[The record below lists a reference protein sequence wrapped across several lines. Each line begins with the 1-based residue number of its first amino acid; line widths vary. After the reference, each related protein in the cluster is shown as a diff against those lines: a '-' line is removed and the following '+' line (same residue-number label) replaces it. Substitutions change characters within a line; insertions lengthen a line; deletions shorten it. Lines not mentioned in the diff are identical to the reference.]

1 MKGGMWFAQG
11 SAISIGGFDGPHR
24 GHERILSAVLEASER
39 YGIPAGLITFFRSPR
54 SVKAGAAYSGDVS
67 TLDMRLQKFTEQGF
81 TFTVLIDFSADFA
94 KMKGAV
100 FFDTLMKT
108 IRIKYLAVGSD
119 FTCGYRHDTG
129 VEELRLL
136 AREKGF
142 CFDSIEQLDLAQH
155 GRISSSAI
163 RQAVETADFTLA
175 KDFLGYPFFLDV
187 SKIDQRIE
195 NTACIIEKSA
205 IGQILPR
212 NGCYAARMYL
222 QTGTPV
228 HVQVKITDSSFEVFA
243 ETAVSLPFTAETSIH
258 KLEFIEKE

>member
-54 SVKAGAAYSGDVS
+54 SVKAGATYSGDVS

-129 VEELRLL
+129 GEELRL
-136 AREKGF
+136 
-142 CFDSIEQLDLAQH
+142 
-155 GRISSSAI
+155 
-163 RQAVETADFTLA
+163 
-175 KDFLGYPFFLDV
+175 
-187 SKIDQRIE
+187 
-195 NTACIIEKSA
+195 
-205 IGQILPR
+205 
-212 NGCYAARMYL
+212 
-222 QTGTPV
+222 
-228 HVQVKITDSSFEVFA
+228 VKRAFVLIPLN
-243 ETAVSLPFTAETSIH
+243 SLI
-258 KLEFIEKE
+258 